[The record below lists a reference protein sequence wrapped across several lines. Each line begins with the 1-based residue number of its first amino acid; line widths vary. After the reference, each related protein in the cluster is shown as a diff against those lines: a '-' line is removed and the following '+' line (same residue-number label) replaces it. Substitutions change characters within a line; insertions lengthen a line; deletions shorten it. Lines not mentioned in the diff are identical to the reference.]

1 MLRRTGGMTM
11 KTLLAAL
18 LVTLASA
25 SAALAFDSRTEDLV
39 GRYKAG
45 KLVKIADVQQLMEGS
60 ARWCYFR
67 DSDSCAWTD
76 IYLEVGA
83 DEAVFEIGNAW
94 DERTDIAYVD
104 QGMFKGDRI
113 CQRGFDWIPS
123 VRATRRGDGS
133 VIGGRELH
141 NLKAVIRDGQSVA
154 IADKDD
160 CFDYLF
166 VGADEENA
174 TVTVLQRQYIG
185 GEYDPPSDVEVTI
198 LFDQDDA
205 DALTLRW

>member
-1 MLRRTGGMTM
+1 M

-25 SAALAFDSRTEDLV
+25 SAASAFDAQTEDLV
-39 GRYKAG
+39 DRYKAG

-60 ARWCYFR
+60 TRWCYLR
-67 DSDSCAWTD
+67 EDDSCAWTD

-83 DEAVFEIGNAW
+83 EEAVFEIGDAW

-104 QGMFKGDRI
+104 QGIFEGDRI

-123 VRATRRGDGS
+123 LRATRRGDGS
-133 VIGGRELH
+133 AVAGRELH
-141 NLKAVIRDGQSVA
+141 NLKAVIRDGQGD
-154 IADKDD
+154 IEEKDD

-166 VGADEENA
+166 MGADKESEA
-174 TVTVLQRQYIG
+174 VTLLQRQYIG
-185 GEYDPPSDVEVTI
+185 GQYDPASDVEVTI
-198 LFDQDDA
+198 LFDQNRA